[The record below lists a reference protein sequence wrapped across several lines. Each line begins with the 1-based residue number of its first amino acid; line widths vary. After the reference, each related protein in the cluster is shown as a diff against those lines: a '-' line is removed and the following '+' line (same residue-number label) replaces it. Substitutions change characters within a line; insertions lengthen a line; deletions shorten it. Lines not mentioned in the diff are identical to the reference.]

1 MKVGYVREQDPLA
14 LGHWIARITFTCLLA
29 PPPGDLLAALDA
41 ILLPVLDPA
50 VHLPEPVGTT
60 RATTSTTSTTSSKAS
75 RATAASNATKRS
87 KERHR
92 A

>member
-1 MKVGYVREQDPLA
+1 MEAGYIREQDPLA

-41 ILLPVLDPA
+41 LLLPVLDPA
-50 VHLPEPVGTT
+50 LSP
-60 RATTSTTSTTSSKAS
+60 SSPS
-75 RATAASNATKRS
+75 RNAKG
-87 KERHR
+87 HDH